1 MLPLCFHRFP
11 VSLVLRAAL
20 FGEIRYIDLLICQL
34 PTGQSTKIENPYGR
48 CFFIPDGCVR
58 MGKSKNCA
66 WGCDFFTGNSWGNQ
80 WILSE

>member
-20 FGEIRYIDLLICQL
+20 FGEIRYIDLLICQF
-34 PTGQSTKIENPYGR
+34 PTGQPYGR
-48 CFFIPDGCVR
+48 CFFWGCVR

-66 WGCDFFTGNSWGNQ
+66 WDVIFLRETHGEINGF
-80 WILSE
+80 

>member
-48 CFFIPDGCVR
+48 IFFFR
-58 MGKSKNCA
+58 MGVSGWANPKTVPGDVIFLRETHGEIN
-66 WGCDFFTGNSWGNQ
+66 GF
-80 WILSE
+80 